1 MRPQGTP
8 QQLQKRRES
17 AIKLLKVRKRP
28 TAVARAL
35 SASRS
40 SVYRWQHAFKRK
52 GLAGLIAQPIP
63 GRPPDLT
70 PKQKQRLEQL
80 LLKGPLTAGYKTDLW
95 TLRRIARLIKRHFHV
110 TDHPGH
116 VWKVLRALGW
126 SCQKPERRAT
136 QRDETAITRWKRYV
150 WPQIRHRAEQ
160 LGAYLVFLDESGFL
174 LIPAKRVKRTWAPVG
189 QTPTIRYCFKHSKIS
204 AINALAVSPKRKR
217 IALYLQFRRRSFKG
231 PDVNRFLQYLLKH
244 VRGPMILLWDKG
256 RIHRHHEV
264 KAWCETHPRLQVEE
278 FPGYAPEL
286 NPAEYV
292 WCQSDSALANSVPEE
307 LDELSAM
314 LLNTKRRLSRSQ
326 NLLWSCIYASDLPW
340 K

>member
-8 QQLQKRRES
+8 QQLQKRREC
-17 AIKLLKVRKRP
+17 AIKLLKARKQP
-28 TAVARAL
+28 TVVARAL

-40 SVYRWQHAFKRK
+40 SIYRWQHAFKRE
-52 GLAGLIAQPIP
+52 GLAGLKVKPIQ

-70 PKQKQRLEQL
+70 LKQKRQLVRL
-80 LLKGPLTAGYKTDLW
+80 LLNGPLKAGYKTDLW
-95 TLRRIARLIKRHFHV
+95 TLDRIARLIKLHFHV
-110 TDHPGH
+110 AYHPGH
-116 VWKVLRALGW
+116 VWKILRALGW

-136 QRDETAITRWKRYV
+136 QRDEAAITRWKRYV
-150 WPQIRHRAEQ
+150 WPQIRRRAEQ
-160 LGAYLVFLDESGFL
+160 LGAHLVFLDESGFL
-174 LIPAKRVKRTWAPVG
+174 LIPNVKRTWAPAG

-231 PDVNRFLQYLLKH
+231 PDVKRFLQYLLKH
-244 VRGPMILLWDKG
+244 VRGPIILLWDKG
-256 RIHRHHEV
+256 RIHRDQEV
-264 KAWCETHPRLQVEE
+264 NAWCEAHPRLQVEE

-292 WCQSDSALANSVPEE
+292 WCQSDSAVANSAPEE
-307 LDELSAM
+307 LDELNAM
-314 LLNTKRRLSRSQ
+314 LVNTKRRLSRSQ
-326 NLLWSCIYASDLPW
+326 ALLWSCIYASDLPW

>member
-17 AIKLLKVRKRP
+17 AIQLLKARKPP
-28 TAVARAL
+28 TTVARAL

-40 SVYRWQHAFKRK
+40 SIYRWLQAFTRK
-52 GLAGLIAQPIP
+52 GLAGLKAKPIP

-70 PKQKQRLEQL
+70 PKQKRQLERL
-80 LLKGPLTAGYKTDLW
+80 LLDGPLKAGYKTDLW
-95 TLRRIARLIKRHFHV
+95 TLRRIARLVKRHFHV
-110 TDHPGH
+110 TYHPGH

-136 QRDETAITRWKRYV
+136 QRDEAAITRWKRYV

-160 LGAYLVFLDESGFL
+160 LGAHLVFLDESGFL
-174 LIPAKRVKRTWAPVG
+174 LIPNVKRTWAPAG
-189 QTPTIRYCFKHSKIS
+189 QTPTIRYCFKHTKIS
-204 AINALAVSPKRKR
+204 AISALAVSPKRKH

-231 PDVNRFLQYLLKH
+231 PDVKRFLHALLKQ
-244 VRGPMILLWDKG
+244 VCGPIILLWDSG

-264 KAWCETHPRLQVEE
+264 KAWCEAHPRLQVEE

-292 WCQSDSALANSVPEE
+292 WCQSDAAVANSAPEE
-307 LDELSAM
+307 LGELNAM
-314 LLNTKRRLSRSQ
+314 LVNTKRRLSRSQ
-326 NLLWSCIYASDLPW
+326 DLLWSCIYASDLPW